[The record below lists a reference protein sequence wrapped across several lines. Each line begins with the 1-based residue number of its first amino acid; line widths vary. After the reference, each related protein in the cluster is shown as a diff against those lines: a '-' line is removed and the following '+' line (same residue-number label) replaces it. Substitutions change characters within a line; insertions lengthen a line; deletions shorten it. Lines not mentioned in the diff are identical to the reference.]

1 MSVVRPFAIGAVS
14 ALRARVFV
22 LGIVAIAAFGAL
34 LVLASATSAVAQS
47 YPARRITIVV
57 PFSPGT
63 AFDLIA
69 RTAGQKITERTGQ
82 PVVVDNKPGASGTL
96 GTEMVASAAPD
107 GYTLVTAGAPLT
119 VHKALIKN
127 LRYDPVTSF
136 TPIATLTASSVGL
149 VVNPAVMPVNSLDEL
164 IAAVKAR
171 PGYYNYSS
179 PGVGTLQQLGFELFK
194 QQLGLDVQHVPYR
207 GASQAITDFV
217 SGQVHF
223 TYLPISAALP
233 HVQAGKL
240 RILANAGSKRSP
252 FAPDIPTLGELG
264 HPTPRLR
271 SLVRLPRSG
280 PSSARDR
287 AMVGKELAAIA
298 ETRDAQEAF
307 RRHGLTPM
315 YLDSAATGARLKSE
329 VARWTAVAEKA
340 GLKPE

>member
-1 MSVVRPFAIGAVS
+1 MNAVRCIINRVAGAVLFLAFAS
-14 ALRARVFV
+14 SSV
-22 LGIVAIAAFGAL
+22 L
-34 LVLASATSAVAQS
+34 AQS

-69 RTAGQKITERTGQ
+69 RTAAQKITERHGQ

-96 GTEMVASAAPD
+96 GTEMVASAAAD

-149 VVNPAVMPVNSLDEL
+149 VVNPAVMPVHSLDEL

-171 PGYYNYSS
+171 PGHYNYSS

-223 TYLPISAALP
+223 TYLPISSALP

-252 FAPDIPTLGELG
+252 FAPDIPTLGDLG
-264 HPTPRLR
+264 HP
-271 SLVRLPRSG
+271 SLDFDLWFGFLGPANLP
-280 PSSARDR
+280 PAI
-287 AMVGKELAAIA
+287 VQWWEKELAVIA
-298 ETRDAQEAF
+298 ESRDAQEAF

-315 YLDSAATGARLKSE
+315 YLDATATGARLKSE
-329 VARWTAVAEKA
+329 VARWTGVAEKA

>member
-1 MSVVRPFAIGAVS
+1 MTRLSHAIIGR
-14 ALRARVFV
+14 L
-22 LGIVAIAAFGAL
+22 LGGV
-34 LVLASATSAVAQS
+34 LVLALAPWAWAQDF
-47 YPARRITIVV
+47 PTRRITIVV
-57 PFSPGT
+57 PFSPAT
-63 AFDLIA
+63 TFDLIA
-69 RTAGQKITERTGQ
+69 RMLGQRITERYGQ

-96 GTEMVASAAPD
+96 GTELVAAAAPD

-127 LRYDPVTSF
+127 VRYDPVTSL
-136 TPIATLTASSVGL
+136 TPIASLAASSVGL
-149 VVNPAVMPVNSLDEL
+149 VVNPAVMAVNSLDEL
-164 IAAVKAR
+164 IAAVKAK

-207 GASQAITDFV
+207 GQSQALADFV

-223 TYLPISAALP
+223 TYLPISSALP

-264 HPTPRLR
+264 HPTLDFDLWFGFFGPAN
-271 SLVRLPRSG
+271 LP
-280 PSSARDR
+280 PAI
-287 AMVGKELAAIA
+287 VQWWEKEVAALA
-298 ETRDAQEAF
+298 ETPEAQETL
-307 RRHGLTPM
+307 RQHGLTVM
-315 YLDSAATGARLKSE
+315 YLNSTATGARLKAD

>member
-1 MSVVRPFAIGAVS
+1 MRRRVSPMTHAIIS
-14 ALRARVFV
+14 RL
-22 LGIVAIAAFGAL
+22 AFAL
-34 LVLASATSAVAQS
+34 LVLVFASPASAQS

-69 RTAGQKITERTGQ
+69 RTAGQKITERYRA

-96 GTEMVASAAPD
+96 GTELVASAAPD

-127 LRYDPVTSF
+127 LRYDPVASF
-136 TPIATLTASSVGL
+136 TPIASLAASSVGL
-149 VVNPAVMPVNSLDEL
+149 VINPSVMPVNSFDEL

-194 QQLGLDVQHVPYR
+194 QQLGLNIQHVPYR
-207 GASQAITDFV
+207 GANQAITDFV
-217 SGQVHF
+217 AGQVHV
-223 TYLPISAALP
+223 TYLPISQALP
-233 HVQAGKL
+233 HVATGKL
-240 RILANAGSKRSP
+240 RLLANVGSKRSP

-264 HPTPRLR
+264 HPTLDFDLWFGFLGPANLPPEI
-271 SLVRLPRSG
+271 VRWWE
-280 PSSARDR
+280 
-287 AMVGKELAAIA
+287 KEVAAIA
-298 ETRDAQEAF
+298 EMPDAREAF

-315 YLDSAATGARLKSE
+315 YLDAALTGARLRSE
-329 VARWTAVAEKA
+329 VARWSAVAEKA

>member
-1 MSVVRPFAIGAVS
+1 MRGMTHPTINRLPAFVVAFS
-14 ALRARVFV
+14 AL
-22 LGIVAIAAFGAL
+22 
-34 LVLASATSAVAQS
+34 ASSVCAQTF
-47 YPARRITIVV
+47 PERRITIVV

-63 AFDLIA
+63 TFDLIA
-69 RTAGQKITERTGQ
+69 RTAAQKIAERYGQ

-96 GTEMVASAAPD
+96 GTELVAAAAPD

-127 LRYDPVTSF
+127 LRYDPVASF
-136 TPIATLTASSVGL
+136 TPLATMAASSVGL

-171 PGYYNYSS
+171 PGHYNYSS
-179 PGVGTLQQLGFELFK
+179 PGVGTLQQLGFELLK
-194 QQLGLDVQHVPYR
+194 QQLGLDVQHIPYR

-223 TYLPISAALP
+223 TYLPISSSLP

-264 HPTPRLR
+264 HPTLDFDLWFGFLGPAN
-271 SLVRLPRSG
+271 LP
-280 PSSARDR
+280 PAI
-287 AMVGKELAAIA
+287 VQWWEKELAAVA
-298 ETRDAQEAF
+298 EAPDAQEAL

-315 YLDSAATGARLKSE
+315 YLDAATTAARLKSE
-329 VARWTAVAEKA
+329 VARWTEVAGKA